1 MVISIPS
8 AVLDA
13 LELRDDGKKTKFIS
27 LEELEFICDES
38 KKLPPI
44 DDAES
49 ENLTIFLLSN
59 PDNLNSAHD
68 VFDLLD
74 YGEVTPQTLKAASKC
89 LMQLASSMNTGIAR
103 SVVAAAA
110 AFANPK
116 KASSI
121 IDRTNSFLEGFLFS
135 EQVAKAGRLAAT
147 LAKNKASQKESG
159 ALDESEYYL
168 PERER

>member
-1 MVISIPS
+1 MGISIPS
-8 AVLDA
+8 AVLDK
-13 LELRDDGKKTKFIS
+13 LNLRDDENPNKSIS
-27 LEELEFICDES
+27 LEELEFICKQS

-44 DDAES
+44 NNAES
-49 ENLTIFLLSN
+49 ERLTIFLLSN
-59 PDNLNSAHD
+59 PDNLNFAHD

-74 YGEVTPQTLKAASKC
+74 HGEVTPQTLKAASKC
-89 LMQLASSMNTGIAR
+89 LRQLASSMNTGIAR

-159 ALDESEYYL
+159 ALDEVYV
-168 PERER
+168 PCGRER